1 MGKTKSL
8 NQVFLLAIFSLF
20 ISCSLPDEAQLDQNI
35 FLSYVDSKSSI
46 IVDVRTPEE
55 YIKGHFEGCATLDFY
70 DADFYSK
77 FKFIGS
83 HVCLVLYCNDGL
95 RSSKALKVLKD
106 EYGFSKI
113 FILRGGIN
121 GWPEIS
127 DYFVTDN

>member
-8 NQVFLLAIFSLF
+8 TQLFLSAILSLY
-20 ISCSLPDEAQLDQNI
+20 ISCSLPDEFQVDQNV
-35 FLSYVDSKSSI
+35 FLSHAASKTSI
-46 IVDVRTPEE
+46 IVDVRTSEE
-55 YIKGHFEGCATLDFY
+55 YMNGHFEGCATLDFY
-70 DADFYSK
+70 DVDFYTK

-83 HVCLVLYCNDGL
+83 DVCLVLYCNDGL

-121 GWPEIS
+121 CWPDIS
-127 DYFVTDN
+127 VYLVNDQ